1 MIRHH
6 PPRWLLIMLVIAAS
20 SPLLAD
26 EPLSLPTL
34 PFGAE
39 PIDYWGASDDAV
51 QRLQRRIET
60 GEVRLLSDPRYGW
73 LPAVLSGLQID
84 SSTQVL
90 KFASGSPHREIG
102 VNRPRAIYFRDDVTV
117 AWHPGT
123 PHIEIAAQSPR
134 RGTVFY
140 TLTATDDGP
149 PRFERPQRC
158 LACHS
163 GPKTGTN
170 VPGWQLHSGLSPV
183 EAGASPWQTL
193 TAPSLP
199 FDKRWQAFYVRGKNI
214 ASSQALTDA
223 LPFAQHAEYPR
234 VSSDPAALLVR
245 DHWLLGMNLLTR
257 WSYEHQLG
265 QPREATIA
273 AVVRYLVMRD
283 ETPLPQPLPNDTA
296 FTRWWQNQ
304 DPRDSHGGSLRDLD
318 LKSRTFRHAVS
329 PLILTAMVQE
339 QPVAM
344 RRELYRRITVELPA
358 TLHKETLSILRAT
371 IRDWPVE

>member
-6 PPRWLLIMLVIAAS
+6 RPRWLLITVVITACP
-20 SPLLAD
+20 PLLAD
-26 EPLSLPTL
+26 EPPAFPAL
-34 PFGAE
+34 PFGGA
-39 PIDYWGASDDAV
+39 PIDYWDVSDDAV
-51 QRLQRRIET
+51 QRLKRRIEA
-60 GEVRLLSDPRYGW
+60 GKVHLRNDSRYGL
-73 LPAVLSGLQID
+73 LPAVLSALQID
-84 SSTQVL
+84 PSTQVL

-102 VNRPRAIYFRDDVTV
+102 VNRPRAIYFRDDVAV

-123 PHIEIAAQSPR
+123 PHIEIAAQSRR

-183 EAGASPWQTL
+183 DAGASPWQTL
-193 TAPSLP
+193 TAPSLS
-199 FDKRWQAFYVRGKNI
+199 FDERWRAVYIRGKDI
-214 ASSQALTDA
+214 ASSRSLTDD
-223 LPFAQHAEYPR
+223 LPFVRHAEYPS
-234 VSSDPAALLVR
+234 VSGDPAALLVR

-257 WSYEHQLG
+257 WSYEHQLQ
-265 QPREATIA
+265 QPREETIA
-273 AVVRYLVMRD
+273 AVVRYLLMRD
-283 ETPLPQPLPNDTA
+283 ETPLPQPLPKDTA
-296 FTRWWQNQ
+296 FARWWQNQ
-304 DPRDSHGGSLRDLD
+304 GPSDPHGRSLRDLD
-318 LKSRTFRHAVS
+318 LESRTFRYAVS

-344 RRELYRRITVELPA
+344 RRELYRRIRVELPA
-358 TLHKETLSILRAT
+358 PLREETLSILRAT
-371 IRDWPVE
+371 VSDWPTE